1 MLTGVAIVIGI
12 SGRLVSIIIG
22 ISLELVQLRRQR
34 KKKKKKISHLA
45 VSTTVVDGVWSIA
58 VARAT
63 AGA

>member
-1 MLTGVAIVIGI
+1 VIGI
-12 SGRLVSIIIG
+12 SGRLVSIIIV

-34 KKKKKKISHLA
+34 KKKKKKKKKISHLA